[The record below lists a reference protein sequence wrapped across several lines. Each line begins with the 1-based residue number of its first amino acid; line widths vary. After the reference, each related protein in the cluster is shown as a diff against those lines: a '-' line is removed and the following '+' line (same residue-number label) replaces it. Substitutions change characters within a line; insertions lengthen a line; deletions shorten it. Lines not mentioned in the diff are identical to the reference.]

1 MPLTNKNKQSLN
13 SGMFNLKR
21 AAIIAFLITLVFL
34 VWCIGWMIKNKKLT
48 FTKVVVSFILANSA
62 MWVWCSYYLAW
73 CGREEIADSLSKT
86 VIAELIGVVLTY
98 SLKEG
103 VANMAKYN
111 CWPNTKKESQITK
124 KEKNDKS

>member
-1 MPLTNKNKQSLN
+1 MLEVFALR
-13 SGMFNLKR
+13 R
-21 AAIIAFLITLVFL
+21 AAITAFLITLVFII
-34 VWCIGWMIKNKKLT
+34 WCIGWMIKNNKLT
-48 FTKVVVSFILANSA
+48 FTKIIVSFILGNSA

-73 CGREEIADSLSKT
+73 CGREQIADSLSKT

-111 CWPNTKKESQITK
+111 SWPEKQKKDK
-124 KEKNDKS
+124 HNDTL